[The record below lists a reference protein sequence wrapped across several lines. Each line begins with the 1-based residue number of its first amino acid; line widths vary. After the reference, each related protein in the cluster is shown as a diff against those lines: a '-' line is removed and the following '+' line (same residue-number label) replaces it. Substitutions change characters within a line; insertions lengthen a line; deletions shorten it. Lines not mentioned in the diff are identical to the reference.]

1 VALSIVPRSEARV
14 LTMRPSSRDGL
25 GALAAAW
32 RATQGPSVRPFAPV
46 AGTQAADAA
55 ATSDTAS
62 EPPYWPDGPS
72 AA

>member
-1 VALSIVPRSEARV
+1 MPLSLVPRSEARV
-14 LTMRPSSRDGL
+14 IAMRPSSRDGL

-32 RATQGPSVRPFAPV
+32 RATQGPSVRPFTPV
-46 AGTQAADAA
+46 AGTPSAQAPSSDAA
-55 ATSDTAS
+55 A

>member
-1 VALSIVPRSEARV
+1 MALSIVHRSEARV
-14 LTMRPSSRDGL
+14 LAMRPSSRDGL

-32 RATQGPSVRPFAPV
+32 QATQGPSVRAFAPV
-46 AGTQAADAA
+46 AGTRPADAPSSDAA
-55 ATSDTAS
+55 A